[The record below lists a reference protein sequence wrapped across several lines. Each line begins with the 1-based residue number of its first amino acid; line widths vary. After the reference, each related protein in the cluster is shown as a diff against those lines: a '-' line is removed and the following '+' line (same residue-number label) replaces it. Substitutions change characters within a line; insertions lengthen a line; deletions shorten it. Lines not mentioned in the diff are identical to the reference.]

1 MLLCAF
7 LGLTEELQK
16 EPIPYI
22 RVLAMNSRG
31 QEIMRSLR
39 KNNDILLLHP
49 GENAPK
55 GAYSDLERRA
65 EDLYGLFR
73 CGAPQKAGSMK
84 EARLYRLTSPKGE

>member
-31 QEIMRSLR
+31 QELMRTLR
-39 KNNDILLLHP
+39 KQSDILLLHP
-49 GENAPK
+49 GEEAPK
-55 GAYSDLERRA
+55 SAYSELERRA

-73 CGAPQKAGSMK
+73 VGTPQKAGSLK
-84 EARLYRLTSPKGE
+84 DARLFRKTSQNRE